1 MLLDVKAAF
10 LYIHGDS
17 KEENYMQVLV
27 GMTEVLADT
36 LEKDIVFLLSTF

>member
-1 MLLDVKAAF
+1 MLLDVETAF

-36 LEKDIVFLLSTF
+36 LEKETVYLLSTF